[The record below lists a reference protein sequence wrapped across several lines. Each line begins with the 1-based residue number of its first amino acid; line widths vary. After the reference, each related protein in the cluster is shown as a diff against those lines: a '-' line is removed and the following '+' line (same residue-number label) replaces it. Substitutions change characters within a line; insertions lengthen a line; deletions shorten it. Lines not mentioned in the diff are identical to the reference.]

1 MAAPTPDEPESAGDC
16 LKLQEFVSQLTAN
29 QSRIRGFIVT
39 LLPGSP
45 DVSDVLQETNLT
57 LWKSQA
63 RYRPGTN
70 FLAWAFTVARL
81 EVLHHRTRAKRRGR
95 ILISDELL
103 DMLADELPDSG
114 DHDAYLSALDACKSK
129 LTEPQRELID
139 FRYEPGHSLEAYAQ
153 QTGRKASALRVAL
166 MRIRAVLRDC
176 IERSLNQHS
185 T

>member
-1 MAAPTPDEPESAGDC
+1 
-16 LKLQEFVSQLTAN
+16 LQEFVSQLTAN

-45 DVSDVLQETNLT
+45 DVGDVLQETNLT

-63 RYRPGTN
+63 RYRPGSN

-114 DHDAYLSALDACKSK
+114 EHDAYLNALDSCKSK
-129 LTEPQRELID
+129 LTEHQRELID

-166 MRIRAVLRDC
+166 MRIRAALRDC
-176 IERSLNQHS
+176 IERSFNEHPA
-185 T
+185 